1 MPRCAA
7 CPFRPVCRLEAAAVP
22 VRCSP
27 TTSPQQ
33 PTSAGSTT
41 VQGRAPHPWQR
52 RWWRQLSA
60 QHTASL
66 RAWAHRLQC
75 TVCRVR
81 WRLQRKRPH
90 ASTPLCA
97 ACVAR
102 RMTSPAL
109 SAKTCCSAR
118 AQRAE
123 CGRCGAIAGGLQG
136 ANKPHERLNARCAGS
151 QPADWAAT
159 ALKACRFDCCL
170 FCFFWPANFCC
181 PAAMHFP
188 QHSECV
194 LQQLKPGPG
203 MNPIPGRAVRETF
216 LCEMCRW
223 SRTDPFW
230 EVVQGDIVPPAT
242 LKKNGKQGQVRGRRP
257 WGGQCETGSSVYM
270 LRFARGRCT
279 HRQIVLHTCSAYM
292 SCGSVCKG
300 QQLASAV
307 ATLLGCAG
315 GNVVPASVDP

>member
-41 VQGRAPHPWQR
+41 VQGQAPHPWQR

-90 ASTPLCA
+90 VSTPLCA

-123 CGRCGAIAGGLQG
+123 CGRCGASTGELQG
-136 ANKPHERLNARCAGS
+136 AYRPHLWLNACCAGS
-151 QPADWAAT
+151 QPADCTAI
-159 ALKACRFDCCL
+159 ALKACHPDCCL
-170 FCFFWPANFCC
+170 FCSFWPVDACAALLRCIPHSTRSVFC
-181 PAAMHFP
+181 
-188 QHSECV
+188 
-194 LQQLKPGPG
+194 
-203 MNPIPGRAVRETF
+203 
-216 LCEMCRW
+216 
-223 SRTDPFW
+223 
-230 EVVQGDIVPPAT
+230 
-242 LKKNGKQGQVRGRRP
+242 
-257 WGGQCETGSSVYM
+257 SS
-270 LRFARGRCT
+270 
-279 HRQIVLHTCSAYM
+279 
-292 SCGSVCKG
+292 
-300 QQLASAV
+300 
-307 ATLLGCAG
+307 
-315 GNVVPASVDP
+315 